1 MPLSPVLV
9 FEKTS
14 SYSSFPLKG
23 MVYELSLRVRDS
35 ADRLKELKQAHRLV
49 QSLLQGELLG
59 LYNLLDF
66 VLWPQGLLLRVSLK
80 EFSTL
85 SEFLAYLKRQSLYPG
100 HSHESLWDD
109 DLEWIRVIPPEKLEE
124 STQRFL
130 SRASLLRE
138 KLEATKGFDPSL
150 FFFYRSPMNLPFI
163 N

>member
-1 MPLSPVLV
+1 MSFSQSLLYETP
-9 FEKTS
+9 S

-23 MVYELSLRVRDS
+23 MAYEVSLRVRGS
-35 ADRLKELKQAHRLV
+35 ADHLKELKQAHRLV

-59 LYNLLDF
+59 LFNLLDF

-100 HSHESLWDD
+100 HSPENLWDD

-124 STQRFL
+124 STHRFL

-150 FFFYRSPMNLPFI
+150 FFFYRQADL
-163 N
+163 